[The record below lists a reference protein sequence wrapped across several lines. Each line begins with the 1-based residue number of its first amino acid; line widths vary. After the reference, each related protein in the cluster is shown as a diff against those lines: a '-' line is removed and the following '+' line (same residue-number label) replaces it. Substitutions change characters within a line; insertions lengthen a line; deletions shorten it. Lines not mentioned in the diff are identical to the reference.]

1 VKANKDLSF
10 ALSPNTHAIDL
21 LNKSFR
27 GEAKRDGPYKL
38 SGFVLDCDPADFP
51 GRRKPMRFILERRI
65 GISYVENVFYSHA
78 PVHTNA
84 HLDLLAKLEE
94 ISPQ

>member
-1 VKANKDLSF
+1 
-10 ALSPNTHAIDL
+10 
-21 LNKSFR
+21 
-27 GEAKRDGPYKL
+27 
-38 SGFVLDCDPADFP
+38 
-51 GRRKPMRFILERRI
+51 MRFILERRI